1 MEITAS
7 MVKDLRMKTGA
18 GLMDC
23 KKTLVEAEGDFEK
36 ASDLL
41 RERGIAKAASK
52 SGRTT
57 SEGIIATFISD
68 DRKSGSMIEI
78 SCETDFVARTDDF
91 QTFAKTLAKQV
102 AKSGAPTDIEK
113 LNAEKFDG
121 AGEDN
126 VDHALKT
133 MIGKL
138 GENMKIRRACRLE
151 VDGDGGI
158 ADYVHPGDKLG
169 VLVEISGSNISAS
182 NEFRLFARDI
192 AMHVAAVNPSAVNR
206 DDIDSKVIDKE
217 KEIYRQ
223 QALNDGKP
231 EAIVEKIVSGKVSKF
246 YSEVV
251 LMEQS
256 FVKDPDQSVADYVKS
271 QPESVGSD
279 LGVKQIGRYLLG
291 EE

>member
-23 KKTLVEAEGDFEK
+23 KRTLVEAEGDFEK

-52 SGRTT
+52 SGRIT
-57 SEGIIATFISD
+57 SEGLITTFISED
-68 DRKSGSMIEI
+68 HKTGSMVEI

-91 QTFAKTLAKQV
+91 QNFSKTLAKQV
-102 AKSGAPTDIEK
+102 AKSDAPTEIEK
-113 LNAEKFDG
+113 LGAEIFGGEG
-121 AGEDN
+121 ADT
-126 VDHALKT
+126 VDHSLKI

-151 VDGDGGI
+151 ADGDGGI

-182 NEFRLFARDI
+182 KEFRTFARDI
-192 AMHVAAVNPSAVNR
+192 AMHVAAVNPAAVNR
-206 DDIDSKVIDKE
+206 DDVDSKVIDKE

-231 EAIVEKIVSGKVSKF
+231 EAIVEKIVTGKVSKF

-251 LMEQS
+251 LMEQA

-279 LGVKQIGRYLLG
+279 LGVKRICRYRLG

>member
-23 KKTLVEAEGDFEK
+23 KKTLVEAQGDFDR

-52 SGRTT
+52 SGRIT
-57 SEGIIATFISD
+57 SEGLISTFVSAD
-68 DRKSGSMIEI
+68 YKSGAIIEI

-91 QTFAKTLAKQV
+91 QSFAKALAKQV
-102 AKSGAPTDIEK
+102 AKSGVPTDIEK
-113 LNAEKFDG
+113 LG
-121 AGEDN
+121 ASTFEGEGGGT
-126 VDHALKT
+126 VEYALKT
-133 MIGKL
+133 LIGKL
-138 GENMKIRRACRLE
+138 GENMIIRRANRLE
-151 VDGDGGI
+151 VDGSGGI

-169 VLVEISGSNISAS
+169 VLVEISASNISAS
-182 NEFRLFARDI
+182 DEFRVFARDI
-192 AMHVAAVNPSAVNR
+192 AMHVAAVNPAAVNR
-206 DDIDSKVIDKE
+206 DDVDSAVIEKE
-217 KEIYRQ
+217 KAIYRQ

-231 EAIVEKIVSGKVSKF
+231 EAIVEKIVNGRVSKF

-251 LMEQS
+251 LMEQG
-256 FVKDPDQSVADYVKS
+256 FVKDPDQSVSDYVKS

-279 LGVKQIGRYLLG
+279 LGVKQICRYRLG

>member
-23 KKTLVEAEGDFEK
+23 KKTLAEAQGDFDK

-57 SEGIIATFISD
+57 SEGLISTFVSD
-68 DRKSGSMIEI
+68 DYKSGAMIEI
-78 SCETDFVARTDDF
+78 TCETDFVARTEDF
-91 QTFAKTLAKQV
+91 QAFAKALARQV
-102 AKSGAPTDIEK
+102 AKSGAPTDVEE
-113 LNAEKFDG
+113 LG
-121 AGEDN
+121 ASTFEGEGGGT
-126 VDHALKT
+126 VEHALRT
-133 MIGKL
+133 LIGKL
-138 GENMKIRRACRLE
+138 GENMKIRRANRFE
-151 VDGDGGI
+151 VDGSGGI

-169 VLVEISGSNISAS
+169 VLIEVSGSNVPAS
-182 NEFRLFARDI
+182 NEFRVFARDI
-192 AMHVAAVNPSAVNR
+192 AMHVAAVNPAAVNR
-206 DDIDSKVIDKE
+206 ADIDSAELDKE

-223 QALNDGKP
+223 QALNEGKP
-231 EAIVEKIVSGKVSKF
+231 EAIVEKIVNGRVSKF

-251 LMEQS
+251 LMEQA
-256 FVKDPDQSVADYVKS
+256 FVKDPDQSVSDYVKS
-271 QPESVGSD
+271 QPQSVGSD
-279 LGVKQIGRYLLG
+279 LGVKRICRYRLG